1 MPSPLVG
8 DGNLQPSGR
17 LPRLSPVQRGH
28 PEAASRSLPK
38 PLQGDYYSGGSHK
51 PTQEPPGLV
60 SDLRFEFCL
69 QVGKIGFCCQVAKL
83 SAELCLQRGYSF
95 LCRNHDSFL
104 RASPENTTV
113 NAVVLKQVSQRVASI
128 ALRMSVVGTGAAP
141 DPIRRLGGMGRSC
154 PLPASERSGQSKQTA
169 CAS

>member
-8 DGNLQPSGR
+8 DGTNLQPSGR

-38 PLQGDYYSGGSHK
+38 PLQGDHDSCSGHK

-69 QVGKIGFCCQVAKL
+69 QVGEIGFCCQVTNL

-113 NAVVLKQVSQRVASI
+113 NDVVLKQVSQWVVSI

-141 DPIRRLGGMGRSC
+141 DPIGRLGGIGRSC
-154 PLPASERSGQSKQTA
+154 PLPASEGSGQSKQT
-169 CAS
+169 